1 MFFKVTLTHWWLG
14 VAAYERSSTDKH
26 LEELEDP
33 QNITENEVK
42 VVTRQDYINRL
53 REFKDDLVR
62 AWNASDR
69 VTSLKIS
76 VKVSIT

>member
-1 MFFKVTLTHWWLG
+1 M
-14 VAAYERSSTDKH
+14 VAACERSSTGMH

-42 VVTRQDYINRL
+42 VITRQDYINRL
-53 REFKDDLVR
+53 REFKDDLIR

-76 VKVSIT
+76 VKVSLA